1 MVDQTAESAGFARRV
16 DAKKTVQ
23 LNYFDN
29 DIVSQSSNKHW
40 SLAASEEWCAPK
52 QQASSF

>member
-1 MVDQTAESAGFARRV
+1 VVDQTAETAGFARRV

-29 DIVSQSSNKHW
+29 DIVSQSSNKT
-40 SLAASEEWCAPK
+40 LEL
-52 QQASSF
+52 SSIRGMAWA

>member
-1 MVDQTAESAGFARRV
+1 MVDQTAETAGFARRI

-29 DIVSQSSNKHW
+29 DIASQSSDKTLEL
-40 SLAASEEWCAPK
+40 SSISGMACA
-52 QQASSF
+52 